1 MAPTNPDTK
10 LTFDQPTIAG
20 QAAAQVI
27 RRPKAADRD
36 PARYNR
42 RRRVLE
48 LLLGIGFPVAAL
60 LLWQAASVNG
70 WISRFNYPAPTDI
83 IREFRDTD
91 DLWWTAIRV
100 SVLERLLPGYLWG
113 VLFGVLFG
121 VVMGMSGLVRAT
133 LEPTLNA
140 LYTVPKLALISI
152 FLIVLGFDNKPIIAV
167 IAVTVFFFVW
177 IQTQSAVTS
186 IAPSYREAASSFG
199 SGRWQMFRHVVLP
212 ASLPQIFVGLRIAG
226 GVAVLTLIG
235 AEFVF
240 TPDQQGIGY
249 KINNA
254 RTILDPPQAYVGLVV
269 AGILGVVFTF
279 VIRFLGRLASPWAR
293 DRSIG

>member
-1 MAPTNPDTK
+1 
-10 LTFDQPTIAG
+10 
-20 QAAAQVI
+20 
-27 RRPKAADRD
+27 
-36 PARYNR
+36 
-42 RRRVLE
+42 
-48 LLLGIGFPVAAL
+48 
-60 LLWQAASVNG
+60 
-70 WISRFNYPAPTDI
+70 
-83 IREFRDTD
+83 
-91 DLWWTAIRV
+91 
-100 SVLERLLPGYLWG
+100 
-113 VLFGVLFG
+113 
-121 VVMGMSGLVRAT
+121 MGMSRLVRAT

-186 IAPSYREAASSFG
+186 IAPSYREAARSFG

-212 ASLPQIFVGLRIAG
+212 ASLPQIFVGLRIAA

-235 AEFVF
+235 VEFVF
-240 TPDQQGIGY
+240 TPDQKGIGY

-254 RTILDPPQAYVGLVV
+254 RTIFDPPQAYVGLVV

-279 VIRFLGRLASPWAR
+279 VIRLVGRFASPGRRRPAR
-293 DRSIG
+293 SVSRRTHHASDAEARAGLVVASNQLEGITLKQRKRWLSSPRSLSVGAIARRRLR